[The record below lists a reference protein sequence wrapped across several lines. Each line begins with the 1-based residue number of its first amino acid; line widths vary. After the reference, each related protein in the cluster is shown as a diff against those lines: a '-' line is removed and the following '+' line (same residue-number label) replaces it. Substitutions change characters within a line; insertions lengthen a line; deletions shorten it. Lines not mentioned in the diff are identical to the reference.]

1 MRVREV
7 MREGL
12 ITCPPESSL
21 GVAAEL
27 LVRHRVHG
35 LVVTDTDGQ
44 AAGVLA
50 DTDLLSGEWLA
61 TDEESLQTMKSMT
74 AREMMTAPLETI
86 DSDAHVH
93 EAADR
98 LRGGHVSRLIVVDGG
113 APIGV
118 VAVSDLV
125 AALSHA
131 PIRPRTVAE
140 AMSRGIVVALPD
152 TPAAALA
159 RAMVERRSRSVVIV
173 DRRGKPLGVV
183 TGLDL
188 LALVDRSDDADTTAQ
203 HLMHAP
209 LTIGPSASLREAA
222 DAMLTHEVHRLLVVD
237 PDEPET
243 MPLGIVSTS
252 DIVAEMAEPGS
263 VWTT

>member
-21 GVAAEL
+21 GEVAAL

-61 TDEESLQTMKSMT
+61 TDAESLQTMKSMT

-86 DSDAHVH
+86 DADAHVY

-98 LRGGHVSRLIVVDGG
+98 LRGGHVSRLIVVDGR

-173 DRRGKPLGVV
+173 GRRGKPLGVV

-188 LALVDRSDDADTTAQ
+188 LALVDRNDTDTTAQ
-203 HLMHAP
+203 ELMHAP

-237 PDEPET
+237 ADEPEA

-263 VWTT
+263 VWAS